1 MKKVIKFNDGQI
13 TVELNSVKSVRLQG
27 DVENNT
33 TYLVIPGL
41 PTNLAQANSRVSVTP
56 PSLTNSKR
64 YFITADDRKGNSVLA
79 MVQGELNDKVL
90 SQAKEITDKQYI
102 RLAQGFLDE
111 MKGEQHHE

>member
-13 TVELNSVKSVRLQG
+13 TVELNSVKSVRSQG

-56 PSLTNSKR
+56 PALQIVSAILLLQM
-64 YFITADDRKGNSVLA
+64 TA
-79 MVQGELNDKVL
+79 KVIPFW
-90 SQAKEITDKQYI
+90 QWFKVN
-102 RLAQGFLDE
+102 
-111 MKGEQHHE
+111 